1 VAGGAYNAG
10 RDLLSARR
18 VSPDAA
24 AAARRGIGVLGEIAL
39 SREARAAI
47 GQAAAL
53 SRGFGGAAA
62 DSAIPVSSGGTYHP
76 EWRQRVAGAGEALAH
91 VGQLIWTPELIRNR
105 LNEIDANAR
114 SLDAQIQADA
124 ARIGE
129 GFARGWRTWFEAWRE
144 FWTTYAGPDTSWWD
158 RMWGGVTVEAQRFA
172 DALEWWRGEYARL
185 AGRPAATPPTSS
197 TTVTLSD
204 VVGSGAADAAG
215 SLATAAVAGAVIVG
229 VGAVI
234 YLSRR

>member
-53 SRGFGGAAA
+53 SSRAVG
-62 DSAIPVSSGGTYHP
+62 SYHP
-76 EWRQRVAGAGEALAH
+76 EWRQRVAGAGEVLAH

-129 GFARGWRTWFEAWRE
+129 GFTRGWRTWFEAWRE

-158 RMWGGVTVEAQRFA
+158 RMWGGITVEAQRFA

-204 VVGSGAADAAG
+204 VVGPGAADAAG

-234 YLSRR
+234 YLSTR